1 MTVEQQFE
9 AIIRL
14 VLAGSIGSL
23 IGLEREAKDRPA
35 GARTF
40 GVVAIGACLFTLVG
54 EIAMGHGDPSSRVAA
69 QIVTGIGFLGAGTII
84 QVRSQV
90 VGLTTAAG
98 IWAVA
103 AIGMAF
109 GTGLYVLAL
118 GTALLIVLLLRFLRT
133 NPPERRSEQNS
144 DTGDGDGHSGQRPVE
159 PSDAAGGRPT
169 GPHVREP

>member
-1 MTVEQQFE
+1 MPDITVEQQFE
-9 AIIRL
+9 ALIRL
-14 VLAGSIGSL
+14 ILAGSIGSL
-23 IGLEREAKDRPA
+23 IGLEREEKDKPA

-40 GVVAIGACLFTLVG
+40 GVVAIGACLFTLIG
-54 EIAMGHGDPSSRVAA
+54 ELAMGRGDPSSRLAA

-84 QVRSQV
+84 QVRNAV

-109 GTGLYVLAL
+109 GTGLYVLAF
-118 GTALLIVLLLRFLRT
+118 GTAILIVLLLRFLRT
-133 NPPERRSEQNS
+133 NTPRHQT
-144 DTGDGDGHSGQRPVE
+144 DTGEGESSAVVE

-169 GPHVREP
+169 GPHVEES

>member
-1 MTVEQQFE
+1 MPDVTVEQQFE

-14 VLAGSIGSL
+14 ILAGSIGSL
-23 IGLEREAKDRPA
+23 IGLEREGQDKPA

-40 GVVAIGACLFTLVG
+40 GVVAIGACLFTLIG
-54 EIAMGHGDPSSRVAA
+54 ELAMGRGDPSWHLAA

-84 QVRSQV
+84 QVRNSV

-118 GTALLIVLLLRFLRT
+118 GTSLIIVLLLRFLRT
-133 NPPERRSEQNS
+133 NPDGRADEPANRGDEGSEARR
-144 DTGDGDGHSGQRPVE
+144 V
-159 PSDAAGGRPT
+159 
-169 GPHVREP
+169 

>member
-1 MTVEQQFE
+1 MSVEQQFE

-14 VLAGSIGSL
+14 VLAGAIGAL
-23 IGLEREAKDRPA
+23 IGLEREEKDKPA

-54 EIAMGHGDPSSRVAA
+54 ELAMGPGDPSSRLAA
-69 QIVTGIGFLGAGTII
+69 QIVTGLGFLGAGTII
-84 QVRSQV
+84 QVRNHV

-118 GTALLIVLLLRFLRT
+118 GTSLLIVLLLRFLRT
-133 NPPERRSEQNS
+133 NPHERPADARDAEG
-144 DTGDGDGHSGQRPVE
+144 GDERHAVR
-159 PSDAAGGRPT
+159 PSDAAGGRAT
-169 GPHVREP
+169 GPT